1 MSLSKFMSDF
11 LIAGAD
17 YNRLNESVH
26 RFLDSDDPDELGHY
40 VHEIS
45 ELIAVSKRSSA
56 SAVASGN
63 EAMGCPIPNERT
75 RSDVEEAYR
84 LAFYWMDRI
93 DTLASMMRFIAL
105 DSDADFIDLLAR
117 ARKGVDAM
125 DSARDHGCGCC
136 GYDDEEESEEDESED
151 TVPDIFDGEDDGY
164 DVLDFD
170 TDSEDDLS
178 EEQTESMDGEESDTE
193 PVDSTGIVE
202 HDITETESA
211 EEPTEEQEDDGSEV
225 FVVKESKTKPEEP
238 VPNAQPYLSP
248 DDVRMIVL
256 ETVTGLFNDTAE
268 EVNKAVSEE
277 VQEEPKKTTRRT
289 RKTAEAKKEPRRG
302 IRRAKKKEPQEGEE

>member
-26 RFLDSDDPDELGHY
+26 RFLDSDDPDELGHF

-63 EAMGCPIPNERT
+63 KAMSCPIPNERT

-105 DSDADFIDLLAR
+105 DSDADYIDLLAR
-117 ARKGVDAM
+117 ARKGADAM

-136 GYDDEEESEEDESED
+136 GYGDEEESEEDDSGD
-151 TVPDIFDGEDDGY
+151 TVLDIFDEEDDGY
-164 DVLDFD
+164 DVVDFGA
-170 TDSEDDLS
+170 DSEDDLS
-178 EEQTESMDGEESDTE
+178 EEQTESMDGVESDGE
-193 PVDSTGIVE
+193 PADSTGILE

-211 EEPTEEQEDDGSEV
+211 EGPKEEQEDYGSEI
-225 FVVKESKTKPEEP
+225 FVVEEQNTKPEGP
-238 VPNAQPYLSP
+238 VANTQPYLSP

-256 ETVTGLFNDTAE
+256 ETVTGLLNDTAE
-268 EVNKAVSEE
+268 EVNNAVSEE
-277 VQEEPKKTTRRT
+277 SEEEPKKTARRT
-289 RKTAEAKKEPRRG
+289 RKTETKKEPRRG
-302 IRRAKKKEPQEGEE
+302 IRRARKKEPQEGEE